1 MERRGKMVTLRE
13 SEGSK
18 RSARI
23 EVWVE
28 TGRVGRV
35 DAGGRA
41 DMMDCVLLVPM
52 M

>member
-1 MERRGKMVTLRE
+1 VERRGKIVVLRE

-28 TGRVGRV
+28 TGRIGSA

-41 DMMDCVLLVPM
+41 DMMDCVLVPM